1 YLDIINVYSISYKR
15 KLRGEH
21 EIVYQFNYENGKFR
35 KLLLKSIATT
45 NILNIDGLV
54 SSQESYA
61 HQFSYYDDVSSGMFS
76 SPKSISSPKDLSQ
89 PLSMLSGSIDEN
101 IPTGDVDLGVGL
113 FFTGAISTMNPLSY
127 GGTFN
132 VSYAFPITTV
142 SEPIVQL
149 IDIDGDGLPD
159 KVVKTSN
166 GFKYRKNIG
175 GNLFSSNLIDIINF
189 DQLSSTR
196 TISKS
201 DLTPSI
207 SGFGISKSWSSGKTL
222 SETNIFLTDA
232 NADGLIDYVKN
243 KKVYFNRIDP
253 NSGLPTFTTNS
264 LETPNVIYKEG
275 EVDNS
280 VLNEL
285 PDLSLGNDLMDVVKV
300 WVAPKNGTINISGTI
315 SKNFIGI
322 ENGIRYSI
330 EKSTN
335 TIYKNNINY

>member
-1 YLDIINVYSISYKR
+1 
-15 KLRGEH
+15 
-21 EIVYQFNYENGKFR
+21 
-35 KLLLKSIATT
+35 
-45 NILNIDGLV
+45 
-54 SSQESYA
+54 
-61 HQFSYYDDVSSGMFS
+61 
-76 SPKSISSPKDLSQ
+76 
-89 PLSMLSGSIDEN
+89 
-101 IPTGDVDLGVGL
+101 
-113 FFTGAISTMNPLSY
+113 
-127 GGTFN
+127 
-132 VSYAFPITTV
+132 
-142 SEPIVQL
+142 
-149 IDIDGDGLPD
+149 
-159 KVVKTSN
+159 
-166 GFKYRKNIG
+166 RKNIG

-335 TIYKNNINY
+335 TIYKNNINYPIDDFGFIVNENIFQAINIADIQNFKLINYGYIKQPTLMLTNSQSTNF